1 MDTEKYLGRK
11 SKEGLT
17 MENTMGLKIKDSIAK
32 VVGPKVQDAQSA
44 EIFST
49 TMNKFPSQLP
59 EQEEESAKPTY
70 DLSYYKSLYLPEE
83 KSFIGSYIVSDDS
96 QSNTIEVINIIENE
110 FESRMFVDGA
120 RPFNIEIHK
129 IKLPKSQVE
138 IIRDVEGYEPFKY
151 IKLPYWLYKKN
162 KDVLKIQKIN
172 GYKRFSPNKSND
184 RPEFIQKLQ
193 DKQIE
198 DYFNMEEHEGRGRKN
213 FESLKNKKTKE
224 ENTEAT
230 GSGSSGGFEAPL
242 FSSADRFVNKPKKTE
257 TKEATGSGSS
267 GSYETPAA
275 WAKSGSK
282 KNWRGAAKTQIPG
295 GKFVEV
301 KKKCQKFPYC
311 NQGDIKALNI
321 FENDKLKQVIKDI
334 SKKHNISENVI
345 KNILR
350 YELDVFRK
358 YKK

>member
-1 MDTEKYLGRK
+1 
-11 SKEGLT
+11 
-17 MENTMGLKIKDSIAK
+17 MGLKIKDSIAK

-59 EQEEESAKPTY
+59 EQDEESTEPKLN
-70 DLSYYKSLYLPEE
+70 LSYYKSQYLPEE

-96 QSNTIEVINIIENE
+96 QSNTIEIINIIENE

-138 IIRDVEGYEPFKY
+138 IIGDVEGYEPFKY
-151 IKLPYWLYKKN
+151 VKLPYWLYKKN

-172 GYKRFSPNKSND
+172 GKKRFAPNKSND

-193 DKQIE
+193 DKHIE
-198 DYFNMEEHEGRGRKN
+198 DYFNMEAHDKAGRKN
-213 FESLKNKKTKE
+213 FESLKNKKNKE
-224 ENTEAT
+224 ENTEST

-275 WAKSGSK
+275 WAKSDSK

>member
-1 MDTEKYLGRK
+1 MIPSINKQIV
-11 SKEGLT
+11 
-17 MENTMGLKIKDSIAK
+17 NKITSDPELNKNASNK
-32 VVGPKVQDAQSA
+32 FVQDTLSNIKKYENKESA
-44 EIFST
+44 DS
-49 TMNKFPSQLP
+49 
-59 EQEEESAKPTY
+59 EEESKESKLN
-70 DLSYYKSLYLPEE
+70 LSYYKSLYLPEE

-96 QSNTIEVINIIENE
+96 QSNTIEIINIIENE

-138 IIRDVEGYEPFKY
+138 IISDVEGYEPFKY

-193 DKQIE
+193 DKHIE

-224 ENTEAT
+224 ENTEST

-267 GSYETPAA
+267 GSYETPAT

-311 NQGDIKALNI
+311 NQGDIKSLKI
-321 FENDKLKQVIKDI
+321 FENERIEKIIKNI

-345 KNILR
+345 KNILS

>member
-1 MDTEKYLGRK
+1 
-11 SKEGLT
+11 

-138 IIRDVEGYEPFKY
+138 IISDVEGYEPFKY
-151 IKLPYWLYKKN
+151 IKLPYWLYMKN

-193 DKQIE
+193 DKHIE
-198 DYFNMEEHEGRGRKN
+198 DYFNMEEHEGRGRKS
-213 FESLKNKKTKE
+213 FESLKNKKNKE
-224 ENTEAT
+224 ENTEST
-230 GSGSSGGFEAPL
+230 GSGSSGGFEGPL

-275 WAKSGSK
+275 WAKSSSK
-282 KNWRGAAKTQIPG
+282 KNLRGAAKTQIPG

-311 NQGDIKALNI
+311 NQGDIKSLNI
-321 FENDKLKQVIKDI
+321 FENKLLMKVIKNI
-334 SKKHNISENVI
+334 SKKHGISENTI
-345 KNILR
+345 KNIISK
-350 YELDVFRK
+350 E
-358 YKK
+358 YKKGNTLTK

>member
-1 MDTEKYLGRK
+1 MKNEIGAKIMAGFK
-11 SKEGLT
+11 S
-17 MENTMGLKIKDSIAK
+17 NPD
-32 VVGPKVQDAQSA
+32 VAQNMASPYVSSLR
-44 EIFST
+44 I
-49 TMNKFPSQLP
+49 PSDLP
-59 EQEEESAKPTY
+59 EQDEESTKPTY

-138 IIRDVEGYEPFKY
+138 IIGDVEGYEPFKY
-151 IKLPYWLYKKN
+151 VKLPYWLYKKN

-193 DKQIE
+193 DKHIE
-198 DYFNMEEHEGRGRKN
+198 DYFNMEDHEGRGRKS
-213 FESLKNKKTKE
+213 FESLKNKKNKE

-230 GSGSSGGFEAPL
+230 GSGSAGGFEGPL
-242 FSSADRFVNKPKKTE
+242 FSSADRFVNKPKKIE

-311 NQGDIKALNI
+311 NQGDIKSLNI
-321 FENDKLKQVIKDI
+321 FENKLLMKVIKNI
-334 SKKHNISENVI
+334 SKKHGISENTI
-345 KNILR
+345 KNIIIK
-350 YELDVFRK
+350 E
-358 YKK
+358 YKKGNTLTK

>member
-1 MDTEKYLGRK
+1 
-11 SKEGLT
+11 
-17 MENTMGLKIKDSIAK
+17 
-32 VVGPKVQDAQSA
+32 
-44 EIFST
+44 
-49 TMNKFPSQLP
+49 
-59 EQEEESAKPTY
+59 
-70 DLSYYKSLYLPEE
+70 
-83 KSFIGSYIVSDDS
+83 
-96 QSNTIEVINIIENE
+96 
-110 FESRMFVDGA
+110 
-120 RPFNIEIHK
+120 
-129 IKLPKSQVE
+129 
-138 IIRDVEGYEPFKY
+138 
-151 IKLPYWLYKKN
+151 
-162 KDVLKIQKIN
+162 
-172 GYKRFSPNKSND
+172 
-184 RPEFIQKLQ
+184 
-193 DKQIE
+193 
-198 DYFNMEEHEGRGRKN
+198 MEEHEGRGRKN

>member
-1 MDTEKYLGRK
+1 MKNEIGSKIMAGFK
-11 SKEGLT
+11 S
-17 MENTMGLKIKDSIAK
+17 NTG
-32 VVGPKVQDAQSA
+32 VAQNMASPYVSSLR
-44 EIFST
+44 I
-49 TMNKFPSQLP
+49 PSDLP
-59 EQEEESAKPTY
+59 EQDEESTKPTY

-138 IIRDVEGYEPFKY
+138 IIGDVEGYEPFKY
-151 IKLPYWLYKKN
+151 VKLPYWLYKKN

-193 DKQIE
+193 DKHIE
-198 DYFNMEEHEGRGRKN
+198 DYFNMEEHEGRGRKS
-213 FESLKNKKTKE
+213 FESLKNKKNKE

-230 GSGSSGGFEAPL
+230 GSGSAGGFEGPL
-242 FSSADRFVNKPKKTE
+242 FSSADRFVNKPKKIE

-311 NQGDIKALNI
+311 NQGDIKSLNI
-321 FENDKLKQVIKDI
+321 FENKLLMKVIKNI
-334 SKKHNISENVI
+334 SKKHGISENTI
-345 KNILR
+345 KNIIIK
-350 YELDVFRK
+350 E
-358 YKK
+358 YKKGNTLTK

>member
-1 MDTEKYLGRK
+1 M
-11 SKEGLT
+11 
-17 MENTMGLKIKDSIAK
+17 NTNINADFKNALNQTGMGSDPLIMSIKRSI
-32 VVGPKVQDAQSA
+32 
-44 EIFST
+44 
-49 TMNKFPSQLP
+49 P
-59 EQEEESAKPTY
+59 EQDEESTKPTY

-138 IIRDVEGYEPFKY
+138 IIGDVEGYEPFKY
-151 IKLPYWLYKKN
+151 VKLPYWLYKKN

-172 GYKRFSPNKSND
+172 GKKRFAPNKSND

-193 DKQIE
+193 DKHIE
-198 DYFNMEEHEGRGRKN
+198 DYFNMEAHDKAGRKN
-213 FESLKNKKTKE
+213 FESLKNKKNKE
-224 ENTEAT
+224 ENTEST

-242 FSSADRFVNKPKKTE
+242 FSSADRFVNKPKKIE

-311 NQGDIKALNI
+311 NQGDIKALKI
-321 FENDKLKQVIKDI
+321 FENKLLMKVINNI
-334 SKKHNISENVI
+334 SKKHGISEDVI
-345 KNILR
+345 KNIIIK
-350 YELDVFRK
+350 E
-358 YKK
+358 YKKGNTLTK